1 MSAIS
6 LKSIT
11 GITSITTPAG
21 VDNQLTL
28 HNNNTSEAVKLDTA
42 GNLHFHNHLNITGI
56 STAANFKTGTSNL
69 HSTGL
74 NIFDLD
80 VDGHTNLDNV
90 SVAGVTTAT
99 GNLNISSGNLQI
111 GATNVLNSGRA
122 LYNLESVKLGDTKNL
137 ILGTSDDLKIYHSG
151 SHSFISEEGQGAL
164 KVKGDDIRFENASGT
179 EAARI
184 DSSGRVM
191 IANEHANNMFAGAD
205 DLVVGTTSGAHGI
218 TIITQNNTVGRL
230 LFSDSLSQGAAT
242 YQGQINY
249 NHSTEELDLRTYT
262 GGAITFATGNTER
275 ARITSDGFVGINED
289 NPKTGLT
296 IGKLGDYNNY
306 DGNTYYM
313 PVGKWASAW
322 NAVNALESNTDY
334 WVGFVGGYH
343 KSGNSVN
350 ICLAPNR
357 GNLSSQQGMYISGEA
372 TAASTSDF
380 TIGKIIG
387 GSALGQGTS
396 GNVRATKSE
405 LFRITSA
412 GQVNIG
418 GQYTQTIHT
427 LSANSSNGSCVII
440 GNTSG
445 TGSGSH
451 DAQIVASHGSDFDNL
466 KLTGHAVKV
475 FTNHPSGLTETMGID
490 RNGYVTKPKH
500 PSFYVRRSTG
510 GDGRSAGTP
519 ITEWSSTYAN
529 GAHNTGGHF
538 NTSTGIFTAP
548 VDGVYHFSAAGGYKQ
563 TGISFNQK
571 FRLNNTNISEGSR
584 FISETSHSTSTI
596 SATIYMSA
604 GNTLSLVLEY
614 THHVNTSFNFFS
626 GHLVG

>member
-1 MSAIS
+1 LSA
-6 LKSIT
+6 
-11 GITSITTPAG
+11 
-21 VDNQLTL
+21 
-28 HNNNTSEAVKLDTA
+28 
-42 GNLHFHNHLNITGI
+42 
-56 STAANFKTGTSNL
+56 
-69 HSTGL
+69 
-74 NIFDLD
+74 
-80 VDGHTNLDNV
+80 
-90 SVAGVTTAT
+90 
-99 GNLNISSGNLQI
+99 
-111 GATNVLNSGRA
+111 
-122 LYNLESVKLGDTKNL
+122 
-137 ILGTSDDLKIYHSG
+137 
-151 SHSFISEEGQGAL
+151 
-164 KVKGDDIRFENASGT
+164 
-179 EAARI
+179 
-184 DSSGRVM
+184 
-191 IANEHANNMFAGAD
+191 
-205 DLVVGTTSGAHGI
+205 
-218 TIITQNNTVGRL
+218 
-230 LFSDSLSQGAAT
+230 
-242 YQGQINY
+242 
-249 NHSTEELDLRTYT
+249 
-262 GGAITFATGNTER
+262 
-275 ARITSDGFVGINED
+275 
-289 NPKTGLT
+289 
-296 IGKLGDYNNY
+296 
-306 DGNTYYM
+306 
-313 PVGKWASAW
+313 
-322 NAVNALESNTDY
+322 
-334 WVGFVGGYH
+334 
-343 KSGNSVN
+343 
-350 ICLAPNR
+350 
-357 GNLSSQQGMYISGEA
+357 QQGMYISGEA
-372 TAASTSDF
+372 TGPSTSDF
-380 TIGKIIG
+380 TVGKIIG